1 MISRLTLPAY
11 LTATAA
17 SLFGNASIAI
27 VLPWLVLPWLVLQRT
42 GDPALA
48 GTVAA
53 VSAAPGAIA
62 AFVGGHLIDKVGRR
76 RMSVLSDAGS
86 AVAVAGLAIVD
97 AAVGLN
103 VGWFIALGVLG
114 ALFDV
119 PGMTARETLMAN
131 VSETSG
137 VPLDKVSALRGALFG
152 VSFLAGPAVAG
163 GLLATLPAIQVVWVT
178 AACSAVAAV
187 AIAVMPLAAAEPG
200 ADPRGHSPAEASPLA
215 DFAHIRRSP
224 ALTGLLIVNL
234 ASMILTGPLLSVVLP
249 AHFTALNA
257 PGLLG
262 LALSAYAVGTI
273 AGSGL
278 FGWAFGGRRWLA
290 WVVAQALFVVSAAL
304 IATLTGFW
312 LVAGGML
319 AAGIG
324 SGLLQP
330 IVTVVL
336 TRHVPDALRGRV
348 FGAYS
353 ALAMV
358 VSPIGLGL
366 MAAILAAAD
375 LRIGAWVLAAGWL
388 LAGAYAV
395 IAPGLRGYIEGNP
408 DEEASVVDH
417 QTAR

>member
-1 MISRLTLPAY
+1 M
-11 LTATAA
+11 
-17 SLFGNASIAI
+17 
-27 VLPWLVLPWLVLQRT
+27 
-42 GDPALA
+42 
-48 GTVAA
+48 
-53 VSAAPGAIA
+53 
-62 AFVGGHLIDKVGRR
+62 
-76 RMSVLSDAGS
+76 
-86 AVAVAGLAIVD
+86 
-97 AAVGLN
+97 
-103 VGWFIALGVLG
+103 
-114 ALFDV
+114 
-119 PGMTARETLMAN
+119 
-131 VSETSG
+131 
-137 VPLDKVSALRGALFG
+137 
-152 VSFLAGPAVAG
+152 
-163 GLLATLPAIQVVWVT
+163 
-178 AACSAVAAV
+178 
-187 AIAVMPLAAAEPG
+187 
-200 ADPRGHSPAEASPLA
+200 
-215 DFAHIRRSP
+215 
-224 ALTGLLIVNL
+224 
-234 ASMILTGPLLSVVLP
+234 
-249 AHFTALNA
+249 
-257 PGLLG
+257 
-262 LALSAYAVGTI
+262 
-273 AGSGL
+273 
-278 FGWAFGGRRWLA
+278 
-290 WVVAQALFVVSAAL
+290 VAQALFVVSAAL